1 VAQVETARKIYAAS
15 KNPRTGQEIFP
26 GLEPGSELGWAGL
39 TSAQPFPI
47 PVDHF
52 KYVVFKDPNYDWR
65 TLNFDS
71 DIALADKIDNGT
83 INATDPN
90 LKAFLGHGGKLLLY
104 HGWNDQLI
112 APRNAINYYQS
123 VLDTMGGAS
132 KVADSVRLFMAP
144 GMNHCAGGD
153 GPGAID
159 TVSVIEKWVE
169 QGQAPDQIVA
179 SHISGGAVDRTRPL
193 CAYPKVAQYKGS
205 GSTDEAANFV
215 CKLP

>member
-1 VAQVETARKIYAAS
+1 VETARKIYSPAN
-15 KNPRTGQEIFP
+15 NPRTGQEIFP
-26 GLEPGSELGWAGL
+26 AMEPGGELGWAALAG
-39 TSAQPFPI
+39 AQPFCI

-71 DIALADKIDNGT
+71 DVTLADKIDNGT

-90 LKAFLGHGGKLLLY
+90 LKAFVGHGGKLLLY

-112 APRNAINYYQS
+112 APRNAVNYYQS

-132 KVADSVRLFMAP
+132 KITDSVRLFMIP
-144 GMNHCAGGD
+144 GMNHCSGGD
-153 GPGAID
+153 GPGVFD

-179 SHISGGAVDRTRPL
+179 SHLTSGAVDRTRPL
-193 CAYPKVAQYKGS
+193 CAYPMVAQYKGS